1 METYAL
7 SKTSVLKLLKANGVV
22 IRRQPLTE
30 EQLQQTAKL
39 YNTGRSLAAIE
50 SELDIPKESIRRA
63 LIAGGIDLRPRGSSK
78 AKSGATP
85 RL

>member
-1 METYAL
+1 METYTL
-7 SKTSVLKLLKANGVV
+7 SKTSVLKLLKANGVTM
-22 IRRQPLTE
+22 RRQPLTD

-50 SELDIPKESIRRA
+50 SELNIPKESIRRA
-63 LIAGGIDLRPRGSSK
+63 LIEEGIKLRPRGGSK
-78 AKSGATP
+78 AKSGATT